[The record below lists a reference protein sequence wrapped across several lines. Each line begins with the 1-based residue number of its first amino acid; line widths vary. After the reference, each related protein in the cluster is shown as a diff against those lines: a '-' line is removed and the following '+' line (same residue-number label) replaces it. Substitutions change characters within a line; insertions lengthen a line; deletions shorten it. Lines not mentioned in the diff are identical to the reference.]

1 LDVENSLRCIPF
13 SGRISVILKTLL
25 MLIAVTYSCSFS
37 QINLSTLINQ
47 KDVNTQSI
55 QSNFS
60 GYKYLSNPSVPTEL
74 GVGHA
79 LDEHSYLVGGGDYF
93 SVTVIDRP
101 SLSYNGIVDQAGDL
115 FLSGIGLVKIGKIPL
130 DSAKKI
136 IGVFVKEK
144 LHQSESVYVVLTKE
158 KEVSVNISGAV
169 SSPGTYT
176 LTGSLRLFD
185 AIKEANNKL
194 PLPWND
200 FNYRNVSCVSKDTTI
215 CYDLLK
221 FIQSCDLSQNPYVY
235 PGDNIK
241 VGLATDNVML
251 SGEVKCPIS
260 GKIPIYKN
268 EPLSELISMFTFD
281 ESADLNNIIVK
292 HLISGDS
299 DSSQFQVLD
308 KNSDL
313 PLQNG
318 DVITVPVKN
327 DYPQILSVKISGEIA
342 RPGMYPIQKGQ
353 TSVQNL
359 LDIAGGVT
367 PYGDIQRAV
376 IIRRGK
382 ILNSKNRN
390 QELLNATKFNM
401 IRPEMNNAMSTMN
414 FTNDH
419 TIIPLN
425 NLDTITLEADDNVYI
440 PKTEQFVFVSG
451 NVKNPGGCLYEKG
464 KGKKYYLSK
473 VGGLKRGTDKTNIY
487 TITNY
492 DEIMQISSGDS
503 IKPGDI
509 IVVPISQQ
517 NKTLSTVILPII
529 QAAATTIGVLIAIVK

>member
-1 LDVENSLRCIPF
+1 MFV
-13 SGRISVILKTLL
+13 VV
-25 MLIAVTYSCSFS
+25 AYSCSFS

-47 KDVNTQSI
+47 KEVNTQSI
-55 QSNFS
+55 QPNFS
-60 GYKYLSNPSVPTEL
+60 GYKYLSNPSIQTEL

-115 FLSGIGLVKIGKIPL
+115 FLSGIGLVKIGKTPL
-130 DSAKKI
+130 DSAKTI
-136 IGVFVKEK
+136 IGSYVKDK
-144 LHQSESVYVVLTKE
+144 LHQSDKVYVVLTRE

-176 LTGSLRLFD
+176 LTGSLRIFD

-200 FNYRNVSCVSKDTTI
+200 FNYRKVSCISKDTTI

-221 FIQSCDLSQNPYVY
+221 FILSSDLSQNPYIY

-241 VGLATDNVML
+241 IELATDNVLL
-251 SGEVKCPIS
+251 SGEVKCPVS

-268 EPLSELISMFTFD
+268 EPLSDFISMFTFD

-292 HLISGDS
+292 HLTPGDS
-299 DSSQFQVLD
+299 SSNQFQILD
-308 KNSDL
+308 KSSDL

-318 DVITVPVKN
+318 DVITVPLKK

-342 RPGMYPIQKGQ
+342 RPGTYPIQKGQ
-353 TSVQNL
+353 TTVENL

-367 PYGDIQRAV
+367 AYGDILRTV

-382 ILNSKNRN
+382 ILNGKNRN
-390 QELLNATKFNM
+390 QELLNSTKFNM
-401 IRPEMNNAMSTMN
+401 IRPEMNNALSTMN
-414 FTNDH
+414 FTNDY
-419 TIIPLN
+419 TVITLS
-425 NLDTITLEADDNVYI
+425 NLDTITLETDDNIYV

-464 KGKKYYLSK
+464 KDRKYYISK
-473 VGGLKRGTDKTNIY
+473 VGGLKKGTDKSNIY

-517 NKTLSTVILPII
+517 NKTLSSVVLPII
-529 QAAATTIGVLIAIVK
+529 QAAATTIGVLLGIYATVNK